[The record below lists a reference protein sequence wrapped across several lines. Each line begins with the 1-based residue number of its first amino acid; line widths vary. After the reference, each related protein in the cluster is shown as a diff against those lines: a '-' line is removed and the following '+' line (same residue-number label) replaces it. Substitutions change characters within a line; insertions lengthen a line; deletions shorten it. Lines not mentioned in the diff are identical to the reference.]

1 MINEEEELNEDGSL
15 KEGSGSNKTVS
26 KKLSISNDRSPDF
39 IVVESESEE
48 SKRHTGDSGVDEAE
62 ESKRHTGES
71 GVDDV
76 RIVVEDAMGIGSTDS
91 MPGVEMIFPR
101 DSDSLKE
108 SKTLNFPGST
118 ESFGRLDRNF
128 MGSNESLQ
136 ELLNQKKFSSEQSVN
151 VV

>member
-48 SKRHTGDSGVDEAE
+48 SKRHTG
-62 ESKRHTGES
+62 ES
-71 GVDDV
+71 GLDDV
-76 RIVVEDAMGIGSTDS
+76 QIVVENELGIEPNFIGSTDS
-91 MPGVEMIFPR
+91 LQGIEMNYPR
-101 DSDSLKE
+101 DSDSLKGVE
-108 SKTLNFPGST
+108 LNFPGST
-118 ESFGRLDRNF
+118 DSLGRLDRNF
-128 MGSNESLQ
+128 MGSNDSLQ
-136 ELLNQKKFSSEQSVN
+136 ELLNQKQFSSDLAVN